1 MQQLPQTAKPANR
14 FGVPIAFLL
23 IFSCIWLTITTLAT
37 TLMVRGL
44 WGQADARSR
53 FVAVPA
59 TITSSTIK
67 EHDGEDGTT
76 YSNAVTYTYTH
87 QGQNYTS
94 DRIAFDTMSGSY
106 RGASRWAKDHPAGAT
121 VTAYVD
127 PQSPGTAVLRTA
139 TGRSSWMMM
148 LFLLPF
154 QAVAIGCLAALGS
167 ALRDWISPPHLRH
180 PMHGLIVRDEPHMTT
195 FRLEAVSAIGAG
207 VATTGLLAF
216 ISIFVVAFSTGMSPP
231 PAVAIGTAATCV
243 GLGIIMCFWRAWR
256 MHSGYLNVTIDR
268 RGSLLLLPPSA
279 TSDTVDPTLPI
290 AFQNIRHVRVLETLP
305 LAPVSTKSDS
315 SPPRLFSLDILVGST
330 PNIATITLHKTM
342 QEEQANRI
350 ACYLREQCGLPPE
363 RESPASSSE
372 SASLHV
378 AA

>member
-1 MQQLPQTAKPANR
+1 MQPPQTAKPTNR

-37 TLMVRGL
+37 TLMIRGL

-67 EHDGEDGTT
+67 EHDGEDSTT

-154 QAVAIGCLAALGS
+154 QAVGIGCLAALGS
-167 ALRDWISPPHLRH
+167 ALRDRLSPPHLRH
-180 PMHGLIVRDEPHMTT
+180 PMHGLIVKDEPHQTT
-195 FRLEAVSAIGAG
+195 FRLETVSAISSA

-216 ISIFVVAFSTGMSPP
+216 VSIFVVAFSTGMSPP
-231 PAVAIGTAATCV
+231 PVVAIGTAATCV
-243 GLGIIMCFWRAWR
+243 GLGIIMGFWRAWR

-268 RGSLLLLPPSA
+268 HGSMLLLPPSA
-279 TSDTVDPTLPI
+279 TSDTLDPSRPVPFNT
-290 AFQNIRHVRVLETLP
+290 IRQVRVRETLP
-305 LAPVSTKSDS
+305 FAPVSAKSDS
-315 SPPRLFSLDILVGST
+315 SPPRLFSLDILVGSA
-330 PNIATITLHKTM
+330 PKIATVTLHKTM

-350 ACYLREQCGLPPE
+350 ACYLREQCGLAPE
-363 RESPASSSE
+363 QGFPANSAE
-372 SASLHV
+372 SASLH
-378 AA
+378 AAA